1 MKKVYL
7 VRHGESHGNVGSF
20 RQGSEIGLTEDGEK
34 QALFVAKR
42 FRDVKIDKV
51 FSSPQARAKITAE
64 TIAKE
69 LNKALIETNY
79 PPEVKISITD
89 VRSSTCDIG
98 IESNKFGVGKII
110 CIYFLNNF

>member
-1 MKKVYL
+1 MNK
-7 VRHGESHGNVGSF
+7 R
-20 RQGSEIGLTEDGEK
+20 RQNISELRLNLQQFTK
-34 QALFVAKR
+34 F
-42 FRDVKIDKV
+42 
-51 FSSPQARAKITAE
+51 
-64 TIAKE
+64 AKE

-110 CIYFLNNF
+110 CIYFLNNFNKIIIAHIIIFKSTSPSIPKSSDFGNLKTLKWRYKDVCQV